1 MGFQSVTGWVVGC
14 GSEASATDCRKAKT
28 EHGKKPN
35 TVGEL
40 GSLPPAAPAHLSP
53 PHYSRLSLPVLTLVR
68 YWVLILDTLTSLKIT
83 TKEKR

>member
-1 MGFQSVTGWVVGC
+1 MGSQSVTGWAVGC

-40 GSLPPAAPAHLSP
+40 GSLPPAAPAHLS
-53 PHYSRLSLPVLTLVR
+53 SLSPLPVVTASSHTGQ
-68 YWVLILDTLTSLKIT
+68 ILGSYFTYSDKS
-83 TKEKR
+83 